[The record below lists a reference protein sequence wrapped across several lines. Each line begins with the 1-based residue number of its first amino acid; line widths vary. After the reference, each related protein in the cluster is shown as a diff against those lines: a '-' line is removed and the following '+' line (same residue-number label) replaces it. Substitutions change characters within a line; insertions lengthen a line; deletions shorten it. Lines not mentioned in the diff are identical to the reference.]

1 MIKSIDEQIAAMERD
16 YPNLRVVER
25 IDRACVWRGDIR
37 PYHKT
42 YCVEIRYRVPFA
54 VEAFSVLRDQPRVL
68 IRSPILESHPEYD
81 EGPIPHIYINKTEPD
96 YPFLC
101 LFDPYVP
108 EWTVEDFVAET
119 TVPWTERWLINYEFW
134 LATGVWRGGGRHIDQ
149 DEVKRIAVA
158 GSG

>member
-1 MIKSIDEQIAAMERD
+1 MERD

-37 PYHKT
+37 PYRKT

-54 VEAFSVLRDQPRVL
+54 VEAFSVLRYQPRVL
-68 IRSPILESHPEYD
+68 IRSPILESHPEFD
-81 EGPIPHIYINKTEPD
+81 EGPIPHIYINKSEPD

-149 DEVKRIAVA
+149 DEVKRITVA